1 MHKKY
6 SYLYDSDFLKQV
18 DLQKNKEQ
26 LAKITVLDWAENPIQ
41 DITGIVTGGSLNIDG
56 SSAVRRTCNLNIYIK
71 DTENN
76 ITNIN
81 HFLSLNKKVKVE
93 IGFKNTTKKYLDYE
107 IIWFPIGTYVIITPS
122 ISHSTS
128 GTSVSLQLKDKM
140 CLLNGDVGGVLPASV
155 TFSEMEYVN
164 EEGLITVVKPSLY
177 QIIQEAVNHWGG
189 EQLGK
194 IIISDLDTK
203 IKKVMKWTGDSNIY
217 LYKDNNI
224 WKVSTSN
231 PGIEGT
237 ITIKPYDDI
246 GYIYTDFCY
255 TGDLVGNAGDS
266 ITSILDQIKNT
277 LGNYEYFY
285 DLDGNFIFQEIKN
298 YLNTS
303 QSTIEIQNLNQDD
316 YIIDQSK
323 GKTVYT
329 FDDSTLITSYSNN
342 PQFNMIKNDF
352 IVWGSRETPSGQ
364 KVPIRYHLAIDKKP
378 DIGNTHLVF
387 KYMDEE
393 EGLVKAKSVISVTEL
408 PDISDAVIGVFYYNT
423 IDKKIY
429 TYDAETEKYKIIDTT
444 LTELTATDWRT
455 ELYLQGVDAESF
467 STNNNDY
474 FTELSN
480 EWVKLYD
487 IWGNSNSNTSP
498 DFYEEV
504 KRNPSNIDYFLDFI
518 DSGAAID
525 EFSIQNIGRRT
536 KVVTDDKVNCIFAP
550 DIPDWIIINNKDPL
564 ATEKEEEAAS
574 RGQQFSRV
582 DEEIYN
588 ALSAGGNANSAYDYV
603 RSLLYQYTSYNE
615 SINIQCIPIYY
626 LDVNTRI
633 GVQDAESNI
642 YGDYIINRIS
652 LPLDLSGTMTIS
664 ATRALERF

>member
-1 MHKKY
+1 MNKKY

-266 ITSILDQIKNT
+266 VTSILDQIKNT

-387 KYMDEE
+387 KYTDEE

-444 LTELTATDWRT
+444 LTELTSTDWRT

>member
-1 MHKKY
+1 MNKKY
-6 SYLYDSDFLKQV
+6 SYLYDSNFLKQV

-140 CLLNGDVGGVLPASV
+140 CLLNGEVGGVLPASV

-237 ITIKPYDDI
+237 ITIEPYDNI

-266 ITSILDQIKNT
+266 VTSILDQIKNT

-285 DLDGNFIFQEIKN
+285 DLDGNFIFQQIKN

-423 IDKKIY
+423 IDKTIY
-429 TYDAETEKYKIIDTT
+429 TYDAETETYKIIDTT

>member
-1 MHKKY
+1 M
-6 SYLYDSDFLKQV
+6 
-18 DLQKNKEQ
+18 
-26 LAKITVLDWAENPIQ
+26 DWAENPIQ

>member
-1 MHKKY
+1 MNKKY

-237 ITIKPYDDI
+237 ITIEPYDNI

-266 ITSILDQIKNT
+266 VTSILDQIKNT

-487 IWGNSNSNTSP
+487 IWGNSNSNASP

>member
-1 MHKKY
+1 MNKKY
-6 SYLYDSDFLKQV
+6 SYLYDSNFLKQV

-231 PGIEGT
+231 PGVEGT
-237 ITIKPYDDI
+237 ITIEPYDNI

-266 ITSILDQIKNT
+266 VTSILDQIKNT

>member
-1 MHKKY
+1 MNKKY
-6 SYLYDSDFLKQV
+6 SYLYDSNFLKQV

-237 ITIKPYDDI
+237 ITIEPYDDI

-266 ITSILDQIKNT
+266 VTSILDQIKNT

-393 EGLVKAKSVISVTEL
+393 EGLIKAKSAISVTEL

-429 TYDAETEKYKIIDTT
+429 TYDAETKKYKIIDTT

-518 DSGAAID
+518 DSGTAID

>member
-1 MHKKY
+1 MNKKY

-266 ITSILDQIKNT
+266 VTSILDQIKNT

-393 EGLVKAKSVISVTEL
+393 EGLVKAKSIISVTEL

-487 IWGNSNSNTSP
+487 IWGNSNSNASP

>member
-1 MHKKY
+1 MNKKY

-122 ISHSTS
+122 ISHSAS

-224 WKVSTSN
+224 WKVSTSD
-231 PGIEGT
+231 PHVEGA
-237 ITIKPYDDI
+237 ITIEPHDDI

-266 ITSILDQIKNT
+266 VTSILDQIKNT

-387 KYMDEE
+387 KYTDEE

-487 IWGNSNSNTSP
+487 IWGNSNSNASP

-642 YGDYIINRIS
+642 YGDYIINKIS

>member
-1 MHKKY
+1 MNKKY

-266 ITSILDQIKNT
+266 VTSILDQIKNT

-487 IWGNSNSNTSP
+487 IWGNSNSNASP

>member
-1 MHKKY
+1 MNKKY

-140 CLLNGDVGGVLPASV
+140 CLLNGEVGGVLPASV

-237 ITIKPYDDI
+237 ITIEPYDDI

-266 ITSILDQIKNT
+266 ITSVLDQIKNT

-387 KYMDEE
+387 KYTDEE

-550 DIPDWIIINNKDPL
+550 NIPDWIIINNKDPL
-564 ATEKEEEAAS
+564 AAEKEEEAAS

>member
-1 MHKKY
+1 MNKKY
-6 SYLYDSDFLKQV
+6 SYLYDSNFLKQV

-231 PGIEGT
+231 PGVEGA

-266 ITSILDQIKNT
+266 VTSILDQIKNT

>member
-1 MHKKY
+1 MNKKY
-6 SYLYDSDFLKQV
+6 SYLYDSNFLKQV

-231 PGIEGT
+231 PGLEGT
-237 ITIKPYDDI
+237 ITIEPYDVI

-266 ITSILDQIKNT
+266 VTSILDQIKHT

-329 FDDSTLITSYSNN
+329 FDDSTLITSYSTN
-342 PQFNMIKNDF
+342 PQFNMIKNQ
-352 IVWGSRETPSGQ
+352 I
-364 KVPIRYHLAIDKKP
+364 
-378 DIGNTHLVF
+378 
-387 KYMDEE
+387 
-393 EGLVKAKSVISVTEL
+393 
-408 PDISDAVIGVFYYNT
+408 
-423 IDKKIY
+423 
-429 TYDAETEKYKIIDTT
+429 
-444 LTELTATDWRT
+444 
-455 ELYLQGVDAESF
+455 
-467 STNNNDY
+467 
-474 FTELSN
+474 
-480 EWVKLYD
+480 
-487 IWGNSNSNTSP
+487 
-498 DFYEEV
+498 
-504 KRNPSNIDYFLDFI
+504 
-518 DSGAAID
+518 
-525 EFSIQNIGRRT
+525 
-536 KVVTDDKVNCIFAP
+536 
-550 DIPDWIIINNKDPL
+550 
-564 ATEKEEEAAS
+564 
-574 RGQQFSRV
+574 
-582 DEEIYN
+582 
-588 ALSAGGNANSAYDYV
+588 
-603 RSLLYQYTSYNE
+603 
-615 SINIQCIPIYY
+615 
-626 LDVNTRI
+626 
-633 GVQDAESNI
+633 
-642 YGDYIINRIS
+642 
-652 LPLDLSGTMTIS
+652 
-664 ATRALERF
+664 

>member
-1 MHKKY
+1 MNKKY
-6 SYLYDSDFLKQV
+6 SYLYDSDFLKQI

-237 ITIKPYDDI
+237 ITIEPYDDI

-266 ITSILDQIKNT
+266 VTSILDQIKNT

-352 IVWGSRETPSGQ
+352 IVWGSRETPNGQ

-387 KYMDEE
+387 KYTDEE

-429 TYDAETEKYKIIDTT
+429 TYDAETEKYKIIDAT

>member
-1 MHKKY
+1 MNKKY

-255 TGDLVGNAGDS
+255 TGDLIGNAGDS

-429 TYDAETEKYKIIDTT
+429 TYDTETEKYKIIDTT

>member
-1 MHKKY
+1 MNKKY
-6 SYLYDSDFLKQV
+6 SYLYDSNFLKQV

-266 ITSILDQIKNT
+266 VTSILDQIKNT

-487 IWGNSNSNTSP
+487 IWGNSNSNASP

-664 ATRALERF
+664 ATRALEKF

>member
-1 MHKKY
+1 MNKKY
-6 SYLYDSDFLKQV
+6 SYLYDSNFLKQV

-140 CLLNGDVGGVLPASV
+140 CLLNGEVGGVLPASV

-266 ITSILDQIKNT
+266 VTSILDQIKNT

-487 IWGNSNSNTSP
+487 IWGNSNSNASP

-664 ATRALERF
+664 ATRALEKF

>member
-1 MHKKY
+1 MNKKY
-6 SYLYDSDFLKQV
+6 SYLYDSNFLKQV

-41 DITGIVTGGSLNIDG
+41 DITGIVTGGNLNIDG

-237 ITIKPYDDI
+237 ITIEPYDDI

-266 ITSILDQIKNT
+266 VTSILDQIKNT

-487 IWGNSNSNTSP
+487 IWGNSNSNAIP

>member
-1 MHKKY
+1 MNKKY
-6 SYLYDSDFLKQV
+6 SYLYDSNFLKQV

-266 ITSILDQIKNT
+266 VTSILDQIKNT

-487 IWGNSNSNTSP
+487 IWGNNNSNTSP

-574 RGQQFSRV
+574 RGQQFSSV

>member
-1 MHKKY
+1 MNKKY

-128 GTSVSLQLKDKM
+128 GTSISLQLKDKM

-237 ITIKPYDDI
+237 ITIEPYDNI

-266 ITSILDQIKNT
+266 VTSILDQIKNT

>member
-1 MHKKY
+1 MNKKY

-237 ITIKPYDDI
+237 ITIEPYDDI

-266 ITSILDQIKNT
+266 ITSVLDQIKNT

-387 KYMDEE
+387 KYTDEE

-550 DIPDWIIINNKDPL
+550 NIPDWIIINNKDPL
-564 ATEKEEEAAS
+564 AAEKEEEAAS

>member
-1 MHKKY
+1 MNKKY

-56 SSAVRRTCNLNIYIK
+56 SSTVRRTCNLNIYIK

-266 ITSILDQIKNT
+266 VTSILDQIKNT

-487 IWGNSNSNTSP
+487 IWGNSNSNASP

>member
-1 MHKKY
+1 MNKKY

-76 ITNIN
+76 ITYIN

-237 ITIKPYDDI
+237 ITIEPYDNI

-266 ITSILDQIKNT
+266 VTSILDQIKNT

-487 IWGNSNSNTSP
+487 IWGNSNSNASP

>member
-1 MHKKY
+1 MNKKY
-6 SYLYDSDFLKQV
+6 SYLYDSDFLKQI

-56 SSAVRRTCNLNIYIK
+56 SSVVRRTCNLNIYIK

-237 ITIKPYDDI
+237 ITIEPYDDI

-266 ITSILDQIKNT
+266 VTSILDQIKNT

-387 KYMDEE
+387 KYTDEE

-429 TYDAETEKYKIIDTT
+429 TYDAETEKYKIIDAT

>member
-1 MHKKY
+1 MNKKY

-140 CLLNGDVGGVLPASV
+140 CLLNGEVGGVLPASV

>member
-1 MHKKY
+1 MNKKY
-6 SYLYDSDFLKQV
+6 SYLYDSNFLKQV

-26 LAKITVLDWAENPIQ
+26 LAHITVVDWAENPIQ

-237 ITIKPYDDI
+237 ITIEPYDDI

-266 ITSILDQIKNT
+266 VTSILDQIKNT

-387 KYMDEE
+387 KYKDEE
-393 EGLVKAKSVISVTEL
+393 EGLIKAKSVISVTEL

-633 GVQDAESNI
+633 SVQDAESNI

>member
-1 MHKKY
+1 MNKKY
-6 SYLYDSDFLKQV
+6 SYLYDSNFLKQV

-81 HFLSLNKKVKVE
+81 HFLSLNKKVKIE

-140 CLLNGDVGGVLPASV
+140 CLLNGEVGGVLPASV

-237 ITIKPYDDI
+237 ITIEPYDNI

-266 ITSILDQIKNT
+266 VTSILDQIKNT

>member
-1 MHKKY
+1 MNKKY

-128 GTSVSLQLKDKM
+128 GTSISLQLKDKM

-237 ITIKPYDDI
+237 ITIEPYDNI

-266 ITSILDQIKNT
+266 VTSILDQIKNT

-574 RGQQFSRV
+574 RRQQFSRV

>member
-1 MHKKY
+1 MNKKY

-164 EEGLITVVKPSLY
+164 EKGLITVVKPSLY

-237 ITIKPYDDI
+237 ITIEPYDNI

-266 ITSILDQIKNT
+266 VTSILDQIKNT

-487 IWGNSNSNTSP
+487 IWGNSNSNASP

>member
-1 MHKKY
+1 MNKKY

-266 ITSILDQIKNT
+266 VTSILDQIKNT

>member
-1 MHKKY
+1 MNKKY

-217 LYKDNNI
+217 LYKDNDI
-224 WKVSTSN
+224 WKVSTSD
-231 PGIEGT
+231 PKVEGT
-237 ITIKPYDDI
+237 ITIEPHDDI

-255 TGDLVGNAGDS
+255 TGDLVGNAGAS
-266 ITSILDQIKNT
+266 VTSILDQIKNT

-316 YIIDQSK
+316 YIIDQSR

-387 KYMDEE
+387 KYVDEE
-393 EGLVKAKSVISVTEL
+393 EGLVKAKSVISVKEL
-408 PDISDAVIGVFYYNT
+408 PDISDAVIGVFYYNI

-429 TYDAETEKYKIIDTT
+429 TYDAETEKYKTIDTT

-487 IWGNSNSNTSP
+487 IWGNSDSNTSP

-615 SINIQCIPIYY
+615 SISIQCIPIYY

>member
-1 MHKKY
+1 MNKKY
-6 SYLYDSDFLKQV
+6 SYLYDSNFLKQV

-231 PGIEGT
+231 PGVEGT
-237 ITIKPYDDI
+237 ITIEPYDNI

-429 TYDAETEKYKIIDTT
+429 TYDAKTEKYKIIDTT

-487 IWGNSNSNTSP
+487 IWGNSNSNASP

>member
-1 MHKKY
+1 MNKKY
-6 SYLYDSDFLKQV
+6 SYLYDSNFLKQV

-387 KYMDEE
+387 KYTDEE

-444 LTELTATDWRT
+444 LTELTSTDWRT

>member
-1 MHKKY
+1 MNKKY
-6 SYLYDSDFLKQV
+6 SYLYDSNFLKQV

-237 ITIKPYDDI
+237 ITIEPYDDI

-266 ITSILDQIKNT
+266 VTSILDQIKNT

-387 KYMDEE
+387 KYKDEE
-393 EGLVKAKSVISVTEL
+393 EGLIKAKSVISVTEL

-633 GVQDAESNI
+633 SVQDAESNI

>member
-1 MHKKY
+1 
-6 SYLYDSDFLKQV
+6 
-18 DLQKNKEQ
+18 
-26 LAKITVLDWAENPIQ
+26 
-41 DITGIVTGGSLNIDG
+41 
-56 SSAVRRTCNLNIYIK
+56 
-71 DTENN
+71 
-76 ITNIN
+76 
-81 HFLSLNKKVKVE
+81 
-93 IGFKNTTKKYLDYE
+93 
-107 IIWFPIGTYVIITPS
+107 
-122 ISHSTS
+122 
-128 GTSVSLQLKDKM
+128 
-140 CLLNGDVGGVLPASV
+140 
-155 TFSEMEYVN
+155 
-164 EEGLITVVKPSLY
+164 
-177 QIIQEAVNHWGG
+177 
-189 EQLGK
+189 
-194 IIISDLDTK
+194 
-203 IKKVMKWTGDSNIY
+203 
-217 LYKDNNI
+217 
-224 WKVSTSN
+224 
-231 PGIEGT
+231 
-237 ITIKPYDDI
+237 
-246 GYIYTDFCY
+246 
-255 TGDLVGNAGDS
+255 
-266 ITSILDQIKNT
+266 
-277 LGNYEYFY
+277 
-285 DLDGNFIFQEIKN
+285 
-298 YLNTS
+298 
-303 QSTIEIQNLNQDD
+303 
-316 YIIDQSK
+316 
-323 GKTVYT
+323 
-329 FDDSTLITSYSNN
+329 
-342 PQFNMIKNDF
+342 MIKNDF

-408 PDISDAVIGVFYYNT
+408 HDISDAVIGVFYYNT

-633 GVQDAESNI
+633 SVQDAESNI

>member
-1 MHKKY
+1 MNKKY
-6 SYLYDSDFLKQV
+6 SYLYDSNFLKQV

-266 ITSILDQIKNT
+266 VTSILDQIKNT

-387 KYMDEE
+387 KYTDEE
-393 EGLVKAKSVISVTEL
+393 AGLVKAKSVISVTEL

-487 IWGNSNSNTSP
+487 IWGNNNSNTSP

>member
-1 MHKKY
+1 MNKKY
-6 SYLYDSDFLKQV
+6 SDLYDSNFLKQV

>member
-1 MHKKY
+1 MNKKY
-6 SYLYDSDFLKQV
+6 SYLYDSNFLKQV

-266 ITSILDQIKNT
+266 VTSILDQIKNT

>member
-1 MHKKY
+1 MNKKY

-266 ITSILDQIKNT
+266 VTSILDQIKNT

-393 EGLVKAKSVISVTEL
+393 EGLIKAKSVISVTEL

>member
-1 MHKKY
+1 MNKKY
-6 SYLYDSDFLKQV
+6 SYLYDSNFLKQV

-237 ITIKPYDDI
+237 ITIEPYDDI

-266 ITSILDQIKNT
+266 VTSILDQIKNT

-387 KYMDEE
+387 KYKDEE
-393 EGLVKAKSVISVTEL
+393 EGLIKAKSVISVTEL

-550 DIPDWIIINNKDPL
+550 DIPDWIIINN
-564 ATEKEEEAAS
+564 
-574 RGQQFSRV
+574 
-582 DEEIYN
+582 
-588 ALSAGGNANSAYDYV
+588 
-603 RSLLYQYTSYNE
+603 
-615 SINIQCIPIYY
+615 
-626 LDVNTRI
+626 
-633 GVQDAESNI
+633 
-642 YGDYIINRIS
+642 
-652 LPLDLSGTMTIS
+652 
-664 ATRALERF
+664 

>member
-1 MHKKY
+1 MNKKY
-6 SYLYDSDFLKQV
+6 SYLYDSNFLKQV

-231 PGIEGT
+231 PGVEGT
-237 ITIKPYDDI
+237 ITIEPYDNI

-266 ITSILDQIKNT
+266 VTSILDQIKNT

-323 GKTVYT
+323 AKTVYT